1 MPSKKGNPGSSLT
14 VYIFIGESV
23 FRDIRF
29 GIRMLRKQPSFA
41 VICTLTLALG
51 IGATAAVFSL
61 IQGVL
66 LTPPPYQQPGRLVLI
81 SAAKRD
87 GKPNPSGTWPA
98 QQWTEWR
105 THVKSLKAVAGHSWR
120 FNFLVRNEGSESME
134 GMAVSGDY
142 FKTLGLKAFLG
153 RTFSEAETAYPTAPV
168 VLIGYDLWQR
178 AFNGDPKIVG
188 KPLRMS
194 RSKTPPTIIGVMPPG
209 ARFLPSPSVAEEPN
223 YNVNAQVDFWLPNA
237 PDPKALKDAYWNVV
251 ARLSDCATGEMA
263 QQELSATVAREGRE
277 DRDFEGF
284 MPKLTTLPNEMNRE
298 GRRILLPLLG
308 AAGLVLL
315 IACGNAAALL
325 LVRGLQRQQEYAVR
339 SALGAGRL
347 GLFRQVTT
355 ESLLIALA
363 GGALGVGLAFA
374 LVKIFTLAGGHA
386 IPRLDSVKTGWPV
399 LAWGMGSAIF
409 AAFIAGVF
417 PAMRASRL
425 DPASIIKG
433 SGPNSSAGPGERRL
447 MRGVT
452 VIQTALTLALLVGAG
467 LLIRTMNNISL
478 VRSGFTTSRVLTM
491 SVTAVQGNWSAFHH
505 QALERVAAIGGVDAA
520 AFAWGVPLTGNDWQ
534 AGFDIEG
541 VPPATK
547 GSDRLRFPLRSV
559 TPGYF
564 ALLNLPIIEGRDFRP
579 IDDEKAPKV
588 AIVNQAFVD
597 RYFPNGAALGKKLWF
612 GSKDNPPNQII
623 GVIANTRTGDL
634 TQPPEP
640 EIYAAL
646 WQFGAFSKHL
656 VVRTKADPRT
666 LVGAIQRELRKVDS
680 TVAIENAKTLEQ
692 IRSDSLA
699 SRSFAMDLL
708 IGFSLVGSV
717 LTLVGIYGVLSLS
730 VASRKRELAIRTAV
744 GAQPND
750 LRHLVLAEGLRLI
763 AAGVGLG
770 IAIALGLVGA
780 LRSFLFGLQPTDPA
794 NLVSVG
800 LLFFAVALLACWV
813 PTQRAAKANPLGA
826 LRCE

>member
-1 MPSKKGNPGSSLT
+1 M
-14 VYIFIGESV
+14 
-23 FRDIRF
+23 FRDIRY

-41 VICTLTLALG
+41 LICTLTLALG

-66 LTPPPYQQPGRLVLI
+66 LTPPPYQQPGQLVLI
-81 SAAKRD
+81 SAAQRD
-87 GKPNPSGTWPA
+87 GQTNSSRSWPA

-105 THVKSLKAVAGHSWR
+105 TQVKSLKAVAGYSWT

-134 GMAVSGDY
+134 GMAVSSDY
-142 FKTLGLKAFLG
+142 FKALGLKPFLG
-153 RTFSEAETAYPTAPV
+153 RTFTEAETAYPTAPV
-168 VLIGYDLWQR
+168 ALIGYDLWQR
-178 AFNGDPKIVG
+178 AFHGDPNIIG
-188 KPLRMS
+188 KALRMS
-194 RSKTPPTIIGVMPPG
+194 RRETPPTIVGVMPAG
-209 ARFLPSPSVAEEPN
+209 VRFLPSPSVAEEPN
-223 YNVNAQVDFWLPNA
+223 YNVNAQVDFWVPDAPN
-237 PDPKALKDAYWNVV
+237 PKGLKDAYWDVV
-251 ARLSDCATGEMA
+251 ARLSDGATPRLA
-263 QQELSATVAREGRE
+263 QQELLSTVARQGRE

-284 MPKLTTLPNEMNRE
+284 VPKVTTLPDEMNRE

-308 AAGLVLL
+308 AAALVLL

-339 SALGAGRL
+339 SALGVGRL

-355 ESLLIALA
+355 ESLLIAFT
-363 GGALGVGLAFA
+363 GGVLGVGLAFA
-374 LVKIFTLAGGHA
+374 LVKIFTLIGGHA
-386 IPRLDSVKTGWPV
+386 IPRLDTVKTGWPV
-399 LAWGMGSAIF
+399 FAWGMGSAIF
-409 AAFIAGVF
+409 AALIAGVF
-417 PAMRASRL
+417 PALRASRL
-425 DPASIIKG
+425 DPVSIIKG
-433 SGPNSSAGPGERRL
+433 GGPNSSAGPGERRL

-491 SVTAVQGNWSAFHH
+491 SVTAVQGDWFAFHH
-505 QALERVAAIGGVDAA
+505 QALERVSAIGGVEAA

-547 GSDRLRFPLRSV
+547 GSDRLQFPLRSV

-564 ALLNLPIIEGRDFRP
+564 ALLNLPVIQGRDFRP
-579 IDDEKAPKV
+579 SDDKKAPQV

-597 RYFPNGAALGKKLWF
+597 RYFPDGAAIGKKLWF
-612 GSKDNPPNQII
+612 GSRSAPPNQII

-640 EIYAAL
+640 EIYASL

-680 TVAIENAKTLEQ
+680 TVAVENAKTLEQ
-692 IRSDSLA
+692 IQSDSLA

-708 IGFSLVGSV
+708 IGFSLVGSA

-730 VASRKRELAIRTAV
+730 VTSRKRELAIRTAV
-744 GAQPND
+744 GAQPGD
-750 LRHLVLAEGLRLI
+750 LRNLVVSEGLRLI
-763 AAGVGLG
+763 ATGVGLG
-770 IAIALGLVGA
+770 MVTALALAGA
-780 LRSFLFGLQPTDPA
+780 LRSFLFGLQPTDPV

-813 PTQRAAKANPLGA
+813 PTRRAAKASPLDA
-826 LRCE
+826 LRYE